1 MKDKSRLNKSN
12 ADFAYNHLKRRAFK
26 CEDAC
31 EQSRM
36 HGCPVPWSSG
46 GRGWVGR
53 ALGGVAAGKLS
64 SLPLWSGLGAL
75 LRIFVHFP

>member
-36 HGCPVPWSSG
+36 AAPVPWSSG

-53 ALGGVAAGKLS
+53 ALRGVAPLVNFLPSLS
-64 SLPLWSGLGAL
+64 GLARLGAL
-75 LRIFVHFP
+75 